1 MPAIFTTEAL
11 SQFLPGTWTIRAT
24 NFPFWLSGERA
35 DGRLNYEL
43 SGTDPLIFADTVTY
57 AKPDGAVKKIVGIDR
72 WTGQGFVWHGKGI
85 LGLLSSRWTVT
96 GGSDDLNI
104 LAIHYDKSLVTPAGI
119 DIIVREGSE
128 PRELRS
134 LVARGT
140 EMFGLTAEDFAS
152 LTWLEP
158 ERIDTATDTP
168 PTAPKD

>member
-72 WTGQGFVWHGKGI
+72 WTGHGFVWHGKGI
-85 LGLLSSRWTVT
+85 LSLLSSRWTVT

-119 DIIVREGSE
+119 DIIVREGHRAE
-128 PRELRS
+128 EARS
-134 LVARGT
+134 LVAQRT
-140 EMFGLTAEDFAS
+140 DQFGLSAEEFATLS
-152 LTWLEP
+152 W
-158 ERIDTATDTP
+158 IDPVD
-168 PTAPKD
+168 